1 MAEVP
6 RAPVDSRETGRQ
18 QGEKVVRGK
27 SVLTTGTRCA
37 WIDARW
43 SEMAKIEGD
52 ADRPQEKK
60 TK

>member
-6 RAPVDSRETGRQ
+6 RVPVDSRDTGRK
-18 QGEKVVRGK
+18 QGGKVVRGK

-37 WIDARW
+37 WIDERRTETAR
-43 SEMAKIEGD
+43 IDGD
-52 ADRPQEKK
+52 ADRPEEKK